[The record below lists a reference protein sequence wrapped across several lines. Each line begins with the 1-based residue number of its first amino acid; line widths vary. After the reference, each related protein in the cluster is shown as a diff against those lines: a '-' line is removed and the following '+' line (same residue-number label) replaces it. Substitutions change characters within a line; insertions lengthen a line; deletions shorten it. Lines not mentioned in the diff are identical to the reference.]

1 MPTTSAASGSDPR
14 DTASPQAAEAATSS
28 AFEAFHPRVRQ
39 WIWDQGWLSLRS
51 AQEQA
56 AAPIMAGDKDV
67 IVAAATASGKTE
79 AAWLPICSVLATQ
92 VQEGNAAPG
101 IKALYLSPLKA
112 LINDQHSRLDQL
124 CEHLDLPVH
133 RWHGDVAG
141 SQKRL
146 VTRRPDGLLLIT
158 PESLESLFV
167 NHGEKVARFFGGL
180 RYVVIDELHS
190 FIGTERGAQLRSLLH
205 RIELSVRHQVP
216 RIALSA
222 TLGDFGAAAE
232 FLRPGGGSEVTVIS
246 SADEERTE
254 LRMQL
259 RGYIAADPARP
270 APDPA
275 AVDATG
281 SQPVHQVTNDAK
293 GEGEGDAVVDWDKA
307 AIADHLFA
315 TLRGR
320 DNLVFTNARGTVE
333 VYTDLLTRRCA
344 EANLPNEF
352 LPHHGNL
359 SKEVREHVEDRLK
372 ASDTPTTAVCTS
384 TLEMGIDIGSA
395 DSVAQ
400 IGAPLGVSVLRQRLG
415 RSGRRG
421 QPAVLRL
428 YVSERELT
436 EHTPPTDSLR
446 SELLQTI
453 AMVDLLLERW
463 YEPPDM
469 HRLHLSTLIQQ
480 VLSVIAQRG
489 GAEAAPLFEALCAY
503 GPFRTVDRATF
514 VALLRAMGEA
524 DLVVQDSEGLLLHG
538 PTGEK
543 LVNHFGFY
551 SAFTT
556 EDEYRLVTGGRTLG
570 SLPVEYPISTG
581 SLLIFSGR
589 RWRVLGVE
597 TQQRVIDLA
606 PARGGRPPAFP
617 GIGAEVADEVR
628 RRMLRWY
635 MDDAVPVYL
644 DRTAQRLLAEG
655 RAAFQ
660 RLSLDQQP
668 IVSWGRDT
676 VLVPWRGDKIMNT
689 LAVLLRVHRLE
700 VGQDGV
706 ALTVRR
712 TNAVGLWKLL
722 GRLAGEPP
730 PDPLELAD
738 TVANKAADK
747 HDQYLGD
754 DLLTASYAAR
764 SLDVPGAWSAL
775 RTLAKAPPPS

>member
-1 MPTTSAASGSDPR
+1 MMTTSPASGSDRPGG
-14 DTASPQAAEAATSS
+14 TATGPAASSVSS
-28 AFEAFHPRVRQ
+28 AFEAFHPRVRE
-39 WIWDQGWLSLRS
+39 WIWDQGWQSLRS
-51 AQEQA
+51 AQEHA
-56 AAPIMAGDKDV
+56 AAPIMAGDRDV

-92 VQEGNAAPG
+92 AETDAAQPG

-167 NHGEKVARFFGGL
+167 NQGEKIARLFGGL

-205 RIELSVRHQVP
+205 RLELAVRRTIP
-216 RIALSA
+216 RVALSA

-232 FLRPGGGSEVTVIS
+232 FLRPGAGADVAVIS
-246 SADEERTE
+246 SADDERTE

-259 RGYIAADPARP
+259 RGYIAADPVKARV
-270 APDPA
+270 DPSGQDPTGET
-275 AVDATG
+275 AV
-281 SQPVHQVTNDAK
+281 
-293 GEGEGDAVVDWDKA
+293 EWDKA
-307 AIADHLFA
+307 AIADHLFS
-315 TLRGR
+315 TLRGS
-320 DNLVFTNARGTVE
+320 DNLVFTNARGQVE
-333 VYTDLLTRRCA
+333 IYTDLLSRRCA
-344 EANLPNEF
+344 EANVPNEF
-352 LPHHGNL
+352 QPHHGNL
-359 SKEVREHVEDRLK
+359 SKDVREHVEDRLK
-372 ASDTPTTAVCTS
+372 APDTPTTAVCTS

-400 IGAPLGVSVLRQRLG
+400 IGAPLAVSVLRQRLG

-421 QPAVLRL
+421 QPAVLRM
-428 YVSERELT
+428 YVTEPELT
-436 EHTPPTDSLR
+436 DHTPPADALR
-446 SELLQTI
+446 SQLMQTI

-463 YEPPDM
+463 YEPPDLE
-469 HRLHLSTLIQQ
+469 RLHLSTLLQQ
-480 VLSVIAQRG
+480 ILSVIAQRG
-489 GAEAAPLFEALCAY
+489 GAEAAPLFDALCAH

-524 DLVVQDSEGLLLHG
+524 DLISQDSEGLLLHG
-538 PTGEK
+538 AIGEK
-543 LVNHFGFY
+543 LVNHFSFY
-551 SAFTT
+551 TAFTT
-556 EDEYRLVTGGRTLG
+556 DDEYRLVSNGRTLG
-570 SLPVEYPISTG
+570 SLPVDYPITVG

-589 RWRVLGVE
+589 RWRVLAVE

-617 GIGAEVADEVR
+617 GQGAEVADEVR
-628 RRMLRWY
+628 RRMRTLY
-635 MDDAVPVYL
+635 ESTVVPVYL
-644 DRTAQRLLAEG
+644 DGTAQRLLDEG
-655 RAAFQ
+655 RDAYRRLLLHEQ
-660 RLSLDQQP
+660 RL
-668 IVSWGRDT
+668 VSWGRDT
-676 VLVPWRGDKIMNT
+676 VVLPWRGDKIMNT
-689 LAVLLRVHRLE
+689 LAVVLRGQRVE

-712 TNAVGLWKLL
+712 IDAAGLWELT
-722 GRLAGEPP
+722 RELADAPP
-730 PDPLELAD
+730 PDPLELAES
-738 TVANKAADK
+738 VANKAADK
-747 HDQYLGD
+747 HDCYLD
-754 DLLTASYAAR
+754 DALLTQSYAAR

-775 RTLAKAPPPS
+775 NDLSKAPRPD

>member
-1 MPTTSAASGSDPR
+1 MTTTSPASGSDPP
-14 DTASPQAAEAATSS
+14 AVAVPEPPSTSS
-28 AFEAFHPRVRQ
+28 AFERFHPRVRQ
-39 WIWDQGWLSLRS
+39 WIWDQGWQSLRS
-51 AQEQA
+51 AQEHA
-56 AAPIMAGDKDV
+56 AAPIMAGDRDV

-79 AAWLPICSVLATQ
+79 AAWLPICSVIAMQAEDDTA
-92 VQEGNAAPG
+92 EPG
-101 IKALYLSPLKA
+101 VKALYLSPLKA

-146 VTRRPDGLLLIT
+146 VTRNPDGLLLIT

-167 NHGEKVARFFGGL
+167 NQGEKIVRLFGGL

-205 RIELSVRHQVP
+205 RLELAVRHRIP

-232 FLRPGGGSEVTVIS
+232 FLRPGAGPEVAVVS
-246 SADEERTE
+246 SVDADSPRNDDRTE

-259 RGYIAADPARP
+259 RGYIAADPVKVNA
-270 APDPA
+270 DPTGETG
-275 AVDATG
+275 VDY
-281 SQPVHQVTNDAK
+281 DK
-293 GEGEGDAVVDWDKA
+293 G

-315 TLRGR
+315 TLRGS
-320 DNLVFTNARGTVE
+320 DNLVFTNARGLVE
-333 VYTDLLTRRCA
+333 IYTDLLSRRSA
-344 EANLPNEF
+344 AANVPNEF
-352 LPHHGNL
+352 QPHHGNL

-400 IGAPLGVSVLRQRLG
+400 IGSPLAVSVLRQRLG

-421 QPAVLRL
+421 QPAVLRM
-428 YVSERELT
+428 YVSEPELT
-436 EHTPPTDSLR
+436 DHTPPADALR
-446 SELLQTI
+446 SQLMQTI

-463 YEPPDM
+463 YEPPDL
-469 HRLHLSTLIQQ
+469 HRLHLSTLLQQ
-480 VLSVIAQRG
+480 ILSVIAQRG
-489 GAEAAPLFEALCAY
+489 GAEAEPLFDALCAH
-503 GPFRTVDRATF
+503 GPFRTVDKGTF

-524 DLVVQDSEGLLLHG
+524 DLISQDTEGLLLPG
-538 PTGEK
+538 SAGEK
-543 LVNHFGFY
+543 LINHFSFY
-551 SAFTT
+551 TAFTT
-556 EDEYRLVTGGRTLG
+556 DDEYRLVSYGRTLG
-570 SLPVEYPISTG
+570 SLPVEYPISVG

-589 RWRVLGVE
+589 RWRVLAVE
-597 TQQRVIDLA
+597 SQQRVIDLA
-606 PARGGRPPAFP
+606 PARGGRPPTFP
-617 GIGAEVADEVR
+617 GMGPDVADEVR
-628 RRMLRWY
+628 RRMRTWY
-635 MDDAVPVYL
+635 EADAVPVYL

-655 RAAFQ
+655 RAAYR

-668 IVSWGRDT
+668 LLSWGRDT
-676 VLVPWRGDKIMNT
+676 VLLPWRGDKIMNT
-689 LAVLLRVHRLE
+689 LSVVLRDHRLE

-712 TNAVGLWKLL
+712 TNVVGLWELI
-722 GRLAGEPP
+722 RQLACAPP
-730 PDPLELAD
+730 PDPLELAEK
-738 TVANKAADK
+738 VANKAADK
-747 HDQYLGD
+747 HDNYLD
-754 DLLTASYAAR
+754 DALLTKSYAAR

-775 RTLAKAPPPS
+775 RMLAETPRPE